1 MEPAAGHLASA
12 SQALTETTQTL
23 TDLTEN
29 AVALKPELESTR
41 KIIQQIQSDTS
52 SLRELIDS
60 VESYNKSASVIASN
74 LEDDFYY
81 MSDQM
86 DDLQSSLSALEN
98 TLSRISGMSTV
109 DEITIEG
116 MSIYELRESAAATA
130 NAHQLYLQN
139 VPEGDAGSGHLSGFP
154 DQPGRWTGRGHGR
167 ADERSLEPDGERSGL
182 LG

>member
-1 MEPAAGHLASA
+1 M
-12 SQALTETTQTL
+12 
-23 TDLTEN
+23 
-29 AVALKPELESTR
+29 
-41 KIIQQIQSDTS
+41 
-52 SLRELIDS
+52 
-60 VESYNKSASVIASN
+60 ESYNKSASVIASN

-139 VPEGDAGSGHLSGFP
+139 VPEAMRDQVTFQVFLTSPAVGLDAATAAQMNVLWNQMESDP
-154 DQPGRWTGRGHGR
+154 DFWDKLDQ
-167 ADERSLEPDGERSGL
+167 ADTVNEVLTC
-182 LG
+182 